1 MGRGSSSL
9 AVHPRMDRM
18 LPVQDHRIALHGG
31 AYMITLADIT
41 WRPVDIVL
49 IAVIAAV
56 IAGAVILAVR
66 RKKKGSSC
74 CGDCCK
80 CKNRCPS

>member
-1 MGRGSSSL
+1 
-9 AVHPRMDRM
+9 
-18 LPVQDHRIALHGG
+18 
-31 AYMITLADIT
+31 MITLAAIT

-74 CGDCCK
+74 CGDCSK
-80 CKNRCPS
+80 CSRRCGS

>member
-1 MGRGSSSL
+1 
-9 AVHPRMDRM
+9 
-18 LPVQDHRIALHGG
+18 
-31 AYMITLADIT
+31 MITFAALT

-74 CGDCCK
+74 CGDCAK
-80 CKNRCPS
+80 CKGKCPSADR

>member
-1 MGRGSSSL
+1 
-9 AVHPRMDRM
+9 MDRL

-31 AYMITLADIT
+31 TYMITLAAIT

-56 IAGAVILAVR
+56 IAGAVPCCPPQKEGFILLR
-66 RKKKGSSC
+66 RLLQM
-74 CGDCCK
+74 
-80 CKNRCPS
+80 